1 MHGHSKHLLCF
12 LFPSY
17 VSIKVYV
24 LVHAYLLYYIA
35 YETTFPNEAA
45 YALQVLY
52 DFVYSVY
59 YP

>member
-1 MHGHSKHLLCF
+1 MLILS
-12 LFPSY
+12 